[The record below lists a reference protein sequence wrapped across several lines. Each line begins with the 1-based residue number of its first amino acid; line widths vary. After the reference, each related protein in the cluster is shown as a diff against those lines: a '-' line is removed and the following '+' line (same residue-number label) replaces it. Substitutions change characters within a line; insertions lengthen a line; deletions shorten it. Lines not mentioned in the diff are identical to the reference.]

1 MDDLLSDHKYHGMD
15 NRNHMKMLQ
24 GELSKWSF
32 VFYRKSSIRL
42 IRYNGYYSMLLPRHC
57 I

>member
-15 NRNHMKMLQ
+15 NRSHMKMLQ
-24 GELSKWSF
+24 GELGNWSF

-42 IRYNGYYSMLLPRHC
+42 IRYNGYYSMLQQRHC